1 MTLRLTVLTEL
12 WRNHLATT
20 VTAYGEMVPVVKG
33 NGYGFGRSALM
44 LEAAKIAP
52 TVAVGSVFEVADAPV
67 ASTAIVLTPAGID
80 LPLPLPK
87 QTILTVGSLHHVAT
101 LRSGSWRG
109 PVIIK
114 LQSRMLRYGATSAE
128 LPDLLSAVGAAD
140 CTQVGWSVHPP
151 LDGTP
156 AQHRDDVSKWLTKL
170 DHRFPIHVSHLDAES
185 VQQLRSDFKQ
195 HHIVARVG
203 TALWLGDKS
212 SMKLHADV
220 LDARAVKAGATA
232 GYRNTKISTDGTIV
246 LVGAGSAHGVHTV
259 GDGLSPFHFR
269 HKRLQ
274 LLEPS
279 HMHTTMLFVA
289 AGEPCPQPGD
299 FVDVQQPLTRV
310 VADTIYWT

>member
-44 LEAAKIAP
+44 LEAAKFSP
-52 TVAVGSVFEVADAPV
+52 TVAVGSVFEVADAPA

-101 LRSGSWRG
+101 LRSGGWRG

-128 LPDLLSAVGAAD
+128 LPDLLSAVRDAD

-156 AQHRDDVSKWLTKL
+156 AQHREDVSKWLKKL
-170 DHRFPIHVSHLDAES
+170 DPKFPIHVSHLDAES

-212 SMKLHADV
+212 SMKLHTDV

-246 LVGAGSAHGVHTV
+246 LVGSGSAHGVHTV
-259 GDGLSPFHFR
+259 GNDLSPFHFQR
-269 HKRLQ
+269 RRLQ

-279 HMHTTMLFVA
+279 HMHTSMLFVA
-289 AGEPCPQPGD
+289 TGETCPQPGD

>member
-1 MTLRLTVLTEL
+1 MTLRLTVSTEL

-20 VTAYGEMVPVVKG
+20 ALAYGEMVPVVKG
-33 NGYGFGRSALM
+33 NGYGFGRAALM
-44 LEAAKIAP
+44 PEAAKISR
-52 TVAVGSVFEVADAPV
+52 TVAVGSVFEVADAPA
-67 ASTAIVLTPAGID
+67 ASTTIVLTPVGID
-80 LPLPLPK
+80 LPQPLPK

-101 LRSGSWRG
+101 LRSGGWVG

-128 LPDLLSAVGAAD
+128 LPDLLAAVRDAG

-151 LDGTP
+151 LDGAP
-156 AQHRDDVSKWLTKL
+156 AQHRDDISQWLAQI
-170 DHRFPIHVSHLDAES
+170 DASFPIYVSHLDAES

-195 HHIVARVG
+195 HRIVARVG

-212 SMKLHADV
+212 TMQLHTDV
-220 LDARAVKAGATA
+220 LDTRVVKAGATA

-259 GDGLSPFHFR
+259 GDDLSPFHFQR
-269 HKRLQ
+269 QRLR

-279 HMHTTMLFVA
+279 HMHTSMLFMP
-289 AGEPCPQPGD
+289 AGETCAQPGD
-299 FVDVQQPLTRV
+299 LVDVQQPLTRV